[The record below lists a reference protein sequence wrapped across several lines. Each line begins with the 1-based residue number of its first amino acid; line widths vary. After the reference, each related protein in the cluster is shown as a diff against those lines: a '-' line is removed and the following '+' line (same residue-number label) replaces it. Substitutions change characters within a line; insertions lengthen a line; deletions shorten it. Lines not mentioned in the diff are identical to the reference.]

1 MKDRDNVPPGG
12 FSRRRFLQA
21 TAAAGVGLA
30 AGRPFAAWGR
40 DEMNL
45 RPIPST
51 GERLPVIG
59 LGTWQTFDF
68 SPDSA
73 EAEVR
78 REVLQRFYETG
89 GRAVDSSPMYG
100 QAEALVGK
108 LAQDLKLS
116 DQLFLATKVWTRG
129 RENGVDQ
136 MQQSARRLRRSVID
150 LMQVHN
156 LVDVDTH
163 LLTLR
168 AMKSQGLIRYIG
180 VTHYTEAAYD
190 RIMALMRSRSQPLD
204 FVQFNYNIAAREAE
218 KRLLPLAA
226 DLGVATMIN
235 EPFEKGSLFH
245 AVRGRKLPE
254 WAKEFNCESW
264 AQFFLKYIASHP
276 AVTCAIPATGNPQHV
291 VDNTRAGF
299 GRLPSPAMRKRMAS
313 FFNSL

>member
-1 MKDRDNVPPGG
+1 MKDTNNVVPGG
-12 FSRRRFLQA
+12 LSRRRFLQA
-21 TAAAGVGLA
+21 TAAAGVVLA
-30 AGRPFAAWGR
+30 AGRPLAAWGE

-59 LGTWQTFDF
+59 LGTWQTFDV
-68 SPDSA
+68 SPNSA

-78 REVLQRFYETG
+78 REVLKQFYETG

-100 QAEALVGK
+100 RAEGLVGE
-108 LAQDLKLS
+108 LARDLKIS

-129 RENGVDQ
+129 RENGVEQ
-136 MQQSARRLRRSVID
+136 MQQSARRLRRHIID

-163 LLTLR
+163 LITLR
-168 AMKSQGLIRYIG
+168 TMKSQGLIRYIG

-190 RIMALMRSRSQPLD
+190 RIMALMRSRGQPLD
-204 FVQFNYNIAAREAE
+204 FVQFNYNIAARQAE

-235 EPFEKGSLFH
+235 EPFEKGTLFRT
-245 AVRGRKLPE
+245 VRGRKLPE
-254 WAKEFNCESW
+254 WAKEFDCESW
-264 AQFFLKYIASHP
+264 AQFFLKYIVSHP
-276 AVTCAIPATGNPQHV
+276 AVTCAIPATANPEHV
-291 VDNTRAGF
+291 VDNTRSGY
-299 GRLPSPAMRKRMAS
+299 GRLPDAAARKKMAAYVD
-313 FFNSL
+313 SL